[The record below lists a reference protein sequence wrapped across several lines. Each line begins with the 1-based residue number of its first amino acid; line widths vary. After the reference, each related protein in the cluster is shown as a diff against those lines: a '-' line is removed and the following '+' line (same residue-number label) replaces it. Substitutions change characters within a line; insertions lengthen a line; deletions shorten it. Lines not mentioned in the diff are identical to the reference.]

1 MQLDLLDREGKYSNG
16 FCHWPKCAYVAA
28 DGTFKPSQTNF
39 TSLATPGAV
48 GSGNTALTT
57 LMHEGGHAAHF
68 ANIVQASPFFSQE
81 RAPTSVAYAENQSM
95 FLDSLCGDASWLAKY
110 ARNGAGEPLPW
121 ALIEEGIRAKSPYA
135 VFALRSMLAVP
146 FFEKALYELPED
158 QLDAES
164 VQALADKV
172 EAEVQVSGC
181 VQRGAAFGGR
191 G

>member
-1 MQLDLLDREGKYSNG
+1 MQ
-16 FCHWPKCAYVAA
+16 
-28 DGTFKPSQTNF
+28 Q
-39 TSLATPGAV
+39 
-48 GSGNTALTT
+48 
-57 LMHEGGHAAHF
+57 
-68 ANIVQASPFFSQE
+68 SPFFSQE

-110 ARNGAGEPLPW
+110 ARNEGGEPLPW

-146 FFEKALYELPED
+146 FFEKALYELPDD

-172 EAEVQVSGC
+172 EAEVQVRGC

>member
-1 MQLDLLDREGKYSNG
+1 
-16 FCHWPKCAYVAA
+16 
-28 DGTFKPSQTNF
+28 
-39 TSLATPGAV
+39 
-48 GSGNTALTT
+48 
-57 LMHEGGHAAHF
+57 
-68 ANIVQASPFFSQE
+68 
-81 RAPTSVAYAENQSM
+81 M

-110 ARNGAGEPLPW
+110 ARNEGGEPLPW

-146 FFEKALYELPED
+146 FFEKALYELPDD